1 MMAIDRL
8 SESARESA
16 AGRWFD
22 GLAQRDRQIV
32 TALAIMLS
40 LAIGFTFIW
49 LPIHD
54 WSVAAQ
60 QRQQAGT
67 SLLEWMRANEA
78 AARAAGASG
87 GGGTRAS
94 GQGSLLTLVANS
106 AAEAGIQ
113 LTRVQPE
120 ATGVSVML
128 QNQPFSEVLRW
139 LTKMAEQ
146 HQVTIRQ
153 ISIDRQTTPGVVNA
167 RVTLA

>member
-1 MMAIDRL
+1 MTR
-8 SESARESA
+8 SEQIMTELRESA

-32 TALAIMLS
+32 AGLALALA

-54 WSVAAQ
+54 WSAAAQ
-60 QRQQAGT
+60 ERQQSET
-67 SLLEWMRANEA
+67 SLLEWMKANES
-78 AARAAGASG
+78 AAREAGRSG
-87 GGGTRAS
+87 GSTSGA

-120 ATGVSVML
+120 ASGVSVML

-139 LTKMAEQ
+139 LSRMVDQ
-146 HQVTIRQ
+146 QQVTIRQ
-153 ISIDRQTTPGVVNA
+153 VSIDRQSAPGLVNA
-167 RVTLA
+167 RVTLG

>member
-1 MMAIDRL
+1 MTTLADRIV
-8 SESARESA
+8 EGARESA

-22 GLAQRDRQIV
+22 GLAERDRRV
-32 TALAIMLS
+32 VVALAIVVS
-40 LAIGFTFIW
+40 IAIGFTFIW

-60 QRQQAGT
+60 ERQQEQTA
-67 SLLEWMRANEA
+67 LLDWMHANEA
-78 AARAAGASG
+78 AARAAGANG
-87 GGGTRAS
+87 GGSKAA

-120 ATGVSVML
+120 ASGVSVML
-128 QNQPFSEVLRW
+128 QNQSFSEVLRW
-139 LTKMAEQ
+139 LSKMVEQ

-153 ISIDRQTTPGVVNA
+153 VSIDRQNAPGIVNA
-167 RVTLA
+167 RVTLG